1 MEGSL
6 ELRPV
11 VGLDDLDPEGKP
23 VQDIVDELDGRL
35 LVEPVVDPEDPETS
49 AAVDSRE
56 LIVPPP
62 GSLEGGR

>member
-35 LVEPVVDPEDPETS
+35 LVEPVVDPEDP
-49 AAVDSRE
+49 
-56 LIVPPP
+56 
-62 GSLEGGR
+62 